1 MEKGTNA
8 FVILETLQRGKR
20 YLIYLAKNYFTG
32 DKVVIK
38 TIEAKYYDREE
49 QLEILMN
56 EAETGLKLSHP
67 SIIKS
72 LSSFEEDRN
81 LYYVMEYFE
90 SISLE
95 QKLASLSVGSVLAS
109 RPPVDTALAMLDQ
122 ILSGLEY
129 AHSLGIYHHKL
140 NPSNILLS
148 VENNIRLIGFGK
160 SVLTWLRVDLEP
172 LGRHPVI
179 YIAPEQY
186 RGEKAGVAADIYSF
200 GVVAY
205 ELLTGNV
212 PWSLNPK
219 DNHLKQ
225 KESSFQRPVLD
236 PEMLGSPIPHWL
248 LTILNKCL
256 MLEPTLRFG
265 TITELRQAIKDELDL
280 KYLSVL
286 TKVQASPVVDPIPE
300 PIPEPEPEPIPE
312 PVVEPEPEAIPEPV
326 YIPEPVVEL
335 VPEPEPTPEPEPI
348 PEPEPELEP
357 VYAPEPV
364 IEPEPEPVI
373 EAEPVYEPVNTS
385 EFIPKP
391 EYIEESVP
399 EPAPVP
405 RQNEPVIEPKP
416 YREQWSKPPSK
427 PKLPEPE
434 NPEELR
440 KTGQL
445 FKLLLVAS
453 LLVVLYFVG
462 KNVVFRPKPR
472 FETLRKEQEEAKVLD
487 NLNVN
492 KALDMVMVQADTV
505 ILGSLA
511 PGGEADEY
519 PALRVYVPSFY
530 ISRFEVSQE
539 EWMMVS
545 AQNPSTEKGDKLPVH
560 NVNFYDIVDWC
571 NEKSLMDGYRPCYEY
586 FDNDLSCDFTAD
598 GYRLPTEA
606 EWEYAARGGSAKDT
620 YLYSGSDDIDQV
632 SWHSGNSSARVR
644 ATGSKLENSLGI
656 FDMSGNVAEW
666 VWNWYGPYSYQIKNL
681 FEGPSSG
688 TDRVVRGGSWFE
700 PQYQHRISNRNYQKP
715 FVQKPYIGFRVVRT
729 VVE

>member
-90 SISLE
+90 SISLS
-95 QKLASLSVGSVLAS
+95 KSWLRSRWDLCCS

-148 VENNIRLIGFGK
+148 AENDIRLIGFGK

-186 RGEKAGVAADIYSF
+186 RGETAGVAADIYTF

-205 ELLTGNV
+205 ELLTGKI

-256 MLEPTLRFG
+256 MLEPSLRFG
-265 TITELRQAIKDELDL
+265 SITELRQAIKDELEL

-286 TKVQASPVVDPIPE
+286 TKVQASPVVE
-300 PIPEPEPEPIPE
+300 PIPEPEPERTKIPE
-312 PVVEPEPEAIPEPV
+312 TV
-326 YIPEPVVEL
+326 YIPEPFCRARN
-335 VPEPEPTPEPEPI
+335 PTGTRTTPEPE
-348 PEPEPELEP
+348 
-357 VYAPEPV
+357 
-364 IEPEPEPVI
+364 
-373 EAEPVYEPVNTS
+373 T
-385 EFIPKP
+385 FPKP
-391 EYIEESVP
+391 
-399 EPAPVP
+399 
-405 RQNEPVIEPKP
+405 
-416 YREQWSKPPSK
+416 
-427 PKLPEPE
+427 
-434 NPEELR
+434 NPN
-440 KTGQL
+440 Q
-445 FKLLLVAS
+445 F
-453 LLVVLYFVG
+453 
-462 KNVVFRPKPR
+462 
-472 FETLRKEQEEAKVLD
+472 TL
-487 NLNVN
+487 
-492 KALDMVMVQADTV
+492 
-505 ILGSLA
+505 
-511 PGGEADEY
+511 
-519 PALRVYVPSFY
+519 
-530 ISRFEVSQE
+530 
-539 EWMMVS
+539 
-545 AQNPSTEKGDKLPVH
+545 
-560 NVNFYDIVDWC
+560 
-571 NEKSLMDGYRPCYEY
+571 
-586 FDNDLSCDFTAD
+586 
-598 GYRLPTEA
+598 
-606 EWEYAARGGSAKDT
+606 
-620 YLYSGSDDIDQV
+620 
-632 SWHSGNSSARVR
+632 
-644 ATGSKLENSLGI
+644 
-656 FDMSGNVAEW
+656 
-666 VWNWYGPYSYQIKNL
+666 
-681 FEGPSSG
+681 
-688 TDRVVRGGSWFE
+688 
-700 PQYQHRISNRNYQKP
+700 
-715 FVQKPYIGFRVVRT
+715 
-729 VVE
+729 